1 MCSTI
6 RKRDEKCSTERK
18 RDEKGSTERRVSE
31 VPVETEFAGL
41 KEKSLE
47 RLLLD
52 LLLGPMLS

>member
-1 MCSTI
+1 MTLI
-6 RKRDEKCSTERK
+6 MQFTRLILII
-18 RDEKGSTERRVSE
+18 RRVSE